1 VNAADVAAYIAIA
14 ASFGGAF
21 GGAVSLPIRASV
33 SAVKALAEQ
42 LAGLREDV
50 AELRGYLKG
59 RTGLSSGDGAST
71 PPPSVPGPGQRPGGL
86 ASLQSVPKR
95 QP

>member
-1 VNAADVAAYIAIA
+1 MTAGDVAAYVAIA

-33 SAVKALAEQ
+33 AAVKALAEQ

-59 RTGLSSGDGAST
+59 RTGLTSTDGEPAGR
-71 PPPSVPGPGQRPGGL
+71 PSAPSPGPISRPGPQ
-86 ASLQSVPKR
+86 ASLQSVAKR
-95 QP
+95 